1 MRTNQ
6 DVPRLPTQMHEV
18 YRERIREDGI
28 HMKKKIMKKK
38 KEPVEGSSSYTSE
51 EERIVKKR
59 LMALGYLD

>member
-28 HMKKKIMKKK
+28 RMKTNLMKKKIMKKK

-51 EERIVKKR
+51 EERIVKK
-59 LMALGYLD
+59 D